1 MSAEK
6 KSQSCRILV
15 FDKVAFQKKKIIL
28 GESVLPQRKE
38 IVMLVEVYR
47 KAKNNKEIESEWLD
61 TDDLSQEDY
70 VRFRELWDAGQIHKA
85 RKFLCEHV
93 RY

>member
-1 MSAEK
+1 
-6 KSQSCRILV
+6 
-15 FDKVAFQKKKIIL
+15 
-28 GESVLPQRKE
+28 
-38 IVMLVEVYR
+38 MLVEVYR
-47 KAKNNKEIESEWLD
+47 KTKGKEICSECLD

>member
-1 MSAEK
+1 
-6 KSQSCRILV
+6 
-15 FDKVAFQKKKIIL
+15 
-28 GESVLPQRKE
+28 
-38 IVMLVEVYR
+38 MLVEVYR
-47 KAKNNKEIESEWLD
+47 KTKGKEICSEYLD

-70 VRFRELWDAGQIHKA
+70 VRFRELWDAGQIYKA

>member
-1 MSAEK
+1 
-6 KSQSCRILV
+6 
-15 FDKVAFQKKKIIL
+15 
-28 GESVLPQRKE
+28 
-38 IVMLVEVYR
+38 MLVEVYR
-47 KAKNNKEIESEWLD
+47 KTKGKEIYSEYLD

-85 RKFLCEHV
+85 RRFLCEHV